1 MFWEQAQPP
10 PNCVRRMEPHIMLV
24 LPYAKKVILLILL
37 FCLLFTPGCWDRIE
51 LEDLAYILAM
61 GVDYLP
67 DEELIEVTVSV
78 IRPIGTSGGAQA
90 GGGGEREAFNIIT
103 TKGVTLSSALEQL
116 HTQLARRPYFAHNG
130 AIIIGEKLARQGL
143 HLILDRLTRVI
154 DVRLTANIFVTDE
167 NVQHVFRANARL
179 EEGLPLYLARWG
191 QQASPGSLM
200 PVVDIRRFVRD
211 LLDGAT
217 DPFAPRLNTASQR
230 PISPLEHEVAGE
242 ETSEKVVY
250 PTISGTAVF
259 QEDKLVGYL
268 EQDETKGLLYVRG
281 EISDDLEVIPDPF
294 ANPGYITFIFRNATA
309 SITPQMKA
317 SKPAVLVEVRVEGEL
332 C

>member
-78 IRPIGTSGGAQA
+78 IRPIGTRGGAQA

-116 HTQLARRPYFAHNG
+116 HTQLARMAYFAHNG

-179 EEGLPLYLARWG
+179 EEGLPLPGPVGAAGKSGQPYARG
-191 QQASPGSLM
+191 RYKAICPGFATELQIRSRPALIPPPKGPSPS
-200 PVVDIRRFVRD
+200 
-211 LLDGAT
+211 
-217 DPFAPRLNTASQR
+217 
-230 PISPLEHEVAGE
+230 EHEVAGE

-250 PTISGTAVF
+250 PTIF
-259 QEDKLVGYL
+259 P
-268 EQDETKGLLYVRG
+268 GLLSSGR
-281 EISDDLEVIPDPF
+281 
-294 ANPGYITFIFRNATA
+294 
-309 SITPQMKA
+309 
-317 SKPAVLVEVRVEGEL
+317 
-332 C
+332 